1 MWLLHKQHHSITP
14 AAADA
19 MRMQCGTSQQL
30 SLPAGTVSDG
40 TLRSS
45 NASVF
50 IVKSTAFEL
59 GRSTTWLFATDNSEA
74 AQQAFIILVHR

>member
-1 MWLLHKQHHSITP
+1 MSPLHEQPHSISP

-19 MRMQCGTSQQL
+19 VGMRCATSQVIL
-30 SLPAGTVSDG
+30 LPAGTVSDG

-59 GRSTTWLFATDNSEA
+59 GQCTTWLFATDNSDA
-74 AQQAFIILVHR
+74 AQQAFIILVHW

>member
-1 MWLLHKQHHSITP
+1 MYPAHEQHPSISP

-19 MRMQCGTSQQL
+19 MRMRCGTSKQL
-30 SLPAGTVSDG
+30 LLPAGTVSDG

-50 IVKSTAFEL
+50 IVKSTAFDL
-59 GRSTTWLFATDNSEA
+59 GQCTTWLFATDNSDA
-74 AQQAFIILVHR
+74 AQQAFISLVHQ